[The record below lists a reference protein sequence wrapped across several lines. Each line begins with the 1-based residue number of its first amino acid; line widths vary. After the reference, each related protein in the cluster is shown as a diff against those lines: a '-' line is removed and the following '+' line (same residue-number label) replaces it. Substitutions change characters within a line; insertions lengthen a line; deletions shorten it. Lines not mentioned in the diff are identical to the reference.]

1 MKQENEKELYADFR
15 AVINCHL
22 PWLCVDDTLWR
33 KSACLSDLVG
43 RRKHQL
49 ERNAEQICRAVPRAR
64 FELIHF
70 NFTSQR
76 AIQINTCVLHT
87 YSNLHDL
94 HGKTF
99 VICWVDE
106 YIIAQREYT
115 K

>member
-49 ERNAEQICRAVPRAR
+49 EEKRRADLPGGAASEVRVDPLQISRHSEQ
-64 FELIHF
+64 F
-70 NFTSQR
+70 
-76 AIQINTCVLHT
+76 
-87 YSNLHDL
+87 
-94 HGKTF
+94 K
-99 VICWVDE
+99 
-106 YIIAQREYT
+106 
-115 K
+115 